1 MARKKLRVG
10 ILFGG
15 RSGEHEVSLRS
26 ARSILQAID
35 RKKYDV
41 VELGITKEGRWLQS
55 EAAQNLLAGGAPS
68 AAKKSA
74 GTGVALAAAEPGA
87 TYGPRCCLPGAARDL
102 RRRWHDS
109 GTVGTRRCG
118 LCRLRSAGLGSRH
131 GQGRHEAAVSRSG
144 SADHASRIDAA
155 LRVARG
161 CEACDEG
168 D

>member
-55 EAAQNLLAGGAPS
+55 
-68 AAKKSA
+68 
-74 GTGVALAAAEPGA
+74 
-87 TYGPRCCLPGAARDL
+87 GAADRK
-102 RRRWHDS
+102 S
-109 GTVGTRRCG
+109 V
-118 LCRLRSAGLGSRH
+118 
-131 GQGRHEAAVSRSG
+131 V
-144 SADHASRIDAA
+144 
-155 LRVARG
+155 
-161 CEACDEG
+161 
-168 D
+168 